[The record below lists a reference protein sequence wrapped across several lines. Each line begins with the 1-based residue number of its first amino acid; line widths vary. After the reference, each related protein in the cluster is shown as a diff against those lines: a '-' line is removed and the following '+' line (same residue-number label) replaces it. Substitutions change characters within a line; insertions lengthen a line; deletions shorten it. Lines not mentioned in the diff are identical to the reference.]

1 MKALD
6 TVEAK
11 FVASHT
17 AAFKEAGVLAVGL
30 YYFKASQFKDLLTHE
45 VAKKISSAGLKIFS
59 VYENGFPTQ
68 VSYFTHDKANMDAH
82 TAAVRSADA
91 QQPSGT
97 PIYFAV
103 DYDAELADLPA
114 ITTYFTE
121 VRRVF
126 DVLENGHTLG
136 VYSSGRVCKHL
147 LGEGL
152 VTHTWLCQSTGFA
165 DFTSFKPQANIV
177 QQMPKILL
185 GQDVDPD
192 VLQHDPG
199 TWQLH

>member
-6 TVEAK
+6 TVVAN

-17 AAFKEAGVLAVGL
+17 TAFKDAGVLAVGL
-30 YYFKASQFKDLLTHE
+30 YYFKTSSFKELLTHE
-45 VAKKISSAGLKIFS
+45 VAKKISAAGLKIFS
-59 VYENGFPTQ
+59 VYENGFPIT
-68 VSYFTHDKANMDAH
+68 VDYFTEEKGNMDAH
-82 TAAVRSADA
+82 TAAVRAADA

-103 DYDAELADLPA
+103 DYDAAVADLPE

-121 VRRVF
+121 LKRVF
-126 DVLENGHTLG
+126 GVLENGYTLG

-147 LGEGL
+147 HTAGL
-152 VTHTWLCQSTGFA
+152 VTHTWLSQSTGFA
-165 DFTSFKPQANIV
+165 DHASFKPQANIV
-177 QQMPKILL
+177 QLLPQNLL

-192 VLQHDPG
+192 VLQNDPG